1 MSTQSRIEW
10 TEVTWNPTVGCT
22 KISPGC
28 KNCYAETMARRL
40 KAMSVRGYENGFRLT
55 LVPERL
61 MEPLERRKSTVYFV
75 NSMSD
80 LFHEKVPFEYVRR
93 VFDVMARA
101 PQHKFQM
108 LTKRAERMAEFCRS
122 VEVPANVWLG
132 VSVENR
138 KHGVPRIDVL
148 RTVAAEI
155 RFLSVE
161 PLLEDLGRIDLS
173 GIHWVIVGGESGPKA
188 RPMRPDWVDNI
199 KLQCDRAGVAF
210 FFKQWGAWGVDGHK
224 RSKKANGRKYRG
236 KVWDA
241 MPASVAEIA

>member
-1 MSTQSRIEW
+1 
-10 TEVTWNPTVGCT
+10 V
-22 KISPGC
+22 
-28 KNCYAETMARRL
+28 L
-40 KAMSVRGYENGFRLT
+40 
-55 LVPERL
+55 
-61 MEPLERRKSTVYFV
+61 
-75 NSMSD
+75 
-80 LFHEKVPFEYVRR
+80 
-93 VFDVMARA
+93 
-101 PQHKFQM
+101 
-108 LTKRAERMAEFCRS
+108 
-122 VEVPANVWLG
+122 
-132 VSVENR
+132 
-138 KHGVPRIDVL
+138 RIDVL
-148 RTVAAEI
+148 RTVATRV

-241 MPASVAEIA
+241 MPASMAEIA